1 MSIMLRGGVPEGRAL
16 ALAVMAWMIACGPA
30 QETAA
35 PRASP
40 PLAPPESVRVI
51 SLSPSGS
58 RFLLALGAGDR
69 IVAVDAESSRIP
81 DLRGVAVVDLARAG
95 ELDADLLLW
104 PGTPASEE
112 PLAEE
117 IRAAGREVIRFE
129 PHSIEE
135 AFAFYRDL
143 GARLVGEA
151 RARSAEIGLG
161 RQLAAIG
168 GASFGRPRPRVA
180 GVYGPDPL
188 EFAGGHSYLT
198 DLIEIAGANSVTH
211 GGEEVRLPVETE
223 RLKAFAPDLLL
234 VATPGELSEAERSAL
249 MQRLPGGYRVEFL
262 VFDPDQVW
270 TQEMVETARRLRAV
284 IEPLSRELEQ
294 TAREAG

>member
-1 MSIMLRGGVPEGRAL
+1 M
-16 ALAVMAWMIACGPA
+16 
-30 QETAA
+30 
-35 PRASP
+35 
-40 PLAPPESVRVI
+40 RVV

-69 IVAVDAESSRIP
+69 IVAVDAGSSRIP

-95 ELDADLLLW
+95 EMDADLILW
-104 PGTPASEE
+104 PGTPASDEA
-112 PLAEE
+112 LAEQ

-129 PHSIEE
+129 PHSLEE
-135 AFAFYRDL
+135 AFVFYSDL

-151 RARSAEIGLG
+151 RARSAEIALG

-180 GVYGPDPL
+180 GVHGSDPL
-188 EFAGGHSYLT
+188 EFAGGHSFLT
-198 DLIEIAGANSVTH
+198 DLIEIAGASSVTH

-234 VATPGELSEAERSAL
+234 VATPGELEEDERHAL
-249 MQRLPGGYRVEFL
+249 AQRLPGGYRVEFL
-262 VFDPDQVW
+262 VFDPDRIW
-270 TQEMVETARRLRAV
+270 TQEVVETARRLRAL
-284 IEPLSRELEQ
+284 IEPLSRELER